1 MPNRTIVL
9 KGTGIRKERV
19 GLGAIT
25 PGELVSI
32 NSSDQY
38 IRHAVAQG
46 NARKIFVVE
55 DDLQGND
62 IDDDYITLN
71 QVQANVMHSGEEVY
85 AWLAILENV
94 AIGAALVSAGNGQL
108 QAYVAP
114 VSAEGSPLYTETH
127 DSNVIVAY
135 ALEAVDLS
143 TSGTAKSRIEV
154 EIA

>member
-1 MPNRTIVL
+1 MPNFAIIL

-32 NSSDQY
+32 NSSNQY
-38 IRHAVAQG
+38 IRHDVAAG
-46 NARKIFVVE
+46 NARKIFAVE

-71 QVQANVMHSGEEVY
+71 QVQANVMKSGEEVQ

-94 AIGAALVSAGNGQL
+94 AIGDPLVSAGNGQL

-114 VSAEGSPLYTETH
+114 VDVEGSPLFTQTH

-143 TSGTAKSRIEV
+143 TSGTPKSRIDV